1 MQSSQKNTLND
12 IYKKISSVVPEIEWK
27 VHAPLIEKI
36 NKLKKDKNA
45 VILAH
50 NYQTPEIYH
59 GVSDFSADSLALAI
73 EAAKTEA
80 DIITVSYT
88 HLTLPT
94 ILLV

>member
-1 MQSSQKNTLND
+1 MILEESKDNSLEK

-27 VHAPLIEKI
+27 VHAPLIQKI

-59 GVSDFSADSLALAI
+59 GVADISADSLALAE
-73 EAAKTEA
+73 EAAKT
-80 DIITVSYT
+80 
-88 HLTLPT
+88 
-94 ILLV
+94 